1 MNSTIELIVELIVGV
16 GFLFAAGHALSRVI
30 GSDEYYD
37 KILYDDD
44 DDFITKK
51 IMMLAMII
59 VILSITYQFKNKKY
73 NQNININLN
82 GSNNISEYPEWL
94 HYWNL

>member
-1 MNSTIELIVELIVGV
+1 VAIKLTNNMNSTIELIVGLTVGV
-16 GFLFAAGHALSRVI
+16 IFLFAAVYTLSRVI

-51 IMMLAMII
+51 NNDVSDDNNDII
-59 VILSITYQFKNKKY
+59 HHVSI
-73 NQNININLN
+73 
-82 GSNNISEYPEWL
+82 
-94 HYWNL
+94 

>member
-16 GFLFAAGHALSRVI
+16 IFLFAAGYTLSRVI

-37 KILYDDD
+37 KILCDDDD

-51 IMMLAMII
+51 NNDVSDDNSDII
-59 VILSITYQFKNKKY
+59 HHVSI
-73 NQNININLN
+73 
-82 GSNNISEYPEWL
+82 
-94 HYWNL
+94 